1 MLRTLTQAAAI
12 SFFALSVSSS
22 TLAVQLSGIVANQN
36 GDTVAATVYVNG
48 NVFATADVDGYFA
61 GDIAAGEIQI
71 HAELTD
77 ENEKLVSLS
86 RTFKA
91 DTDTEARL
99 TVRPLRRLIIKNEL
113 PENTFGPWLHIF
125 EAITPS
131 AGSVFRTDVQF
142 LPFETQSVWFPYA

>member
-61 GDIAAGEIQI
+61 GDIAAG
-71 HAELTD
+71 ASAPPKAKWT
-77 ENEKLVSLS
+77 
-86 RTFKA
+86 RTVNPTAALCRDFANGKCKRGISC
-91 DTDTEARL
+91 TY
-99 TVRPLRRLIIKNEL
+99 
-113 PENTFGPWLHIF
+113 HH
-125 EAITPS
+125 PS
-131 AGSVFRTDVQF
+131 FSYKEGRCFSCGD
-142 LPFETQSVWFPYA
+142 